1 MLDFLADFGRHIRVQ
16 SMLARDS
23 ISSRLQT
30 KNGLGFNEFTYQV
43 LQAYDFYHL
52 YKEENVTIQVGGND
66 QWGNITAGIDLIN
79 RIQPIK
85 NKGLP
90 FGITVP
96 LLTTATGEKFGK
108 SAGNAVF
115 IDPQSIRRM
124 TFTSSFIIL

>member
-1 MLDFLADFGRHIRVQ
+1 MLDFLADFGGHIRVQ

-23 ISSRLQT
+23 VSSRLQT
-30 KNGLGFNEFTYQV
+30 KNSLGFNEFTYQI

-85 NKGLP
+85 NKGCLLYTSP
-90 FGITVP
+90 LRTGNRRAPGNVP
-96 LLTTATGEKFGK
+96 LLTTCLLY
-108 SAGNAVF
+108 
-115 IDPQSIRRM
+115 
-124 TFTSSFIIL
+124 TSRCV